1 MTDGNYKI
9 GDVIW
14 AKMRSYPPW
23 PARIAAPNE
32 TNIRNTEA
40 EKCKSAR
47 PYYLVYFFG
56 SNNYAWMP
64 EDTLKPFKEFEEEYK
79 KKTKKTTQF
88 TKGLKA
94 IEEYMRKVEDGTL
107 TPPPEPVKEEDEE
120 QGDEETNDIAPS
132 PSEDS
137 LSNNASNL
145 DGKYLSFIQYYAQSF
160 AACAQSLAPSQ
171 ILF

>member
-1 MTDGNYKI
+1 MADSNYKI

-14 AKMRSYPPW
+14 AKMKGYPPW

-47 PYYLVYFFG
+47 PYHLVYFFG
-56 SNNYAWMP
+56 SNNYAWMSD
-64 EDTLKPFKEFEEEYK
+64 ETLKPYKEFEEEYK
-79 KKTKKTTQF
+79 KNNKKKTAGF

-94 IEEYMRKVEDGTL
+94 IEEYMRKVEEGTL
-107 TPPPEPVKEEDEE
+107 TPPPEPVKEESEE
-120 QGDEETNDIAPS
+120 QGGRGANDIAAS
-132 PSEDS
+132 PSGDS

-145 DGKYLSFIQYYAQSF
+145 DGKCLLSFV
-160 AACAQSLAPSQ
+160 SLVRCNN
-171 ILF
+171 LFMSKNI